1 MSIKLV
7 VFDIAG
13 TTVKDSNNVHEALQK
28 ALQRAGFYFTVEEIN
43 PYMGIPKP
51 LAIKYL
57 LEQRPMAKHLV
68 EDEDFIQEVHK
79 DFVAEMLL
87 FYQQAEEVEEKP
99 FASEVFKALK
109 NKDIKVALD
118 TGFSR
123 EITNAIIHRL
133 GWDKGDLID
142 FSVTSDEVANGRPY
156 PDLIFKAMQIA
167 GVKDSQEVAKVGDT
181 SSDLQ
186 EGTSAGCK
194 YVIGITTGAFSR
206 EALKREPHTHLVEDL
221 REVLA
226 IVAGETQK

>member
-1 MSIKLV
+1 MSIKLA
-7 VFDIAG
+7 VFDMAG

-28 ALQRAGFYFTVEEIN
+28 ALQRAGFHFTIEEIN

-57 LEQRPMAKHLV
+57 LEQRPTAKHLAV
-68 EDEDFIQEVHK
+68 DEAFIQEVHK

-87 FYQQAEEVEEKP
+87 FYQQAEAVVEKP

-109 NKDIKVALD
+109 SKGIKVALD

-123 EITNAIIHRL
+123 EITDAIIDRL

-156 PDLIFKAMQIA
+156 PDLILKAMQIA
-167 GVKDSQEVAKVGDT
+167 GIGDSQEVAKIGDT
-181 SSDLQ
+181 ASDLQ
-186 EGTSAGCK
+186 EGTTAGCK

-206 EALKREPHTHLVEDL
+206 EALEQEPHTHLVEDL
-221 REVLA
+221 KEVLA
-226 IVAGETQK
+226 IVLA

>member
-1 MSIKLV
+1 MSIKLA

-28 ALQRAGFYFTVEEIN
+28 ALQRAGFHFTVEEIN

-57 LEQRPMAKHLV
+57 LEQRPTAKHLV

-87 FYQQAEEVEEKP
+87 FYQQAAEVIEKP
-99 FASEVFKALK
+99 FASEVFKTLK
-109 NKDIKVALD
+109 SKGIKVALD

-123 EITNAIIHRL
+123 EITDAIIQRL
-133 GWDKGDLID
+133 GWDKGGLID

-167 GVKDSQEVAKVGDT
+167 GIDDSQEVAKIGDT

-186 EGTSAGCK
+186 EGTTAGCK
-194 YVIGITTGAFSR
+194 YVIGVITGAFSR
-206 EALKREPHTHLVEDL
+206 EALEKEPHTHLVADL
-221 REVLA
+221 REVLT
-226 IVAGETQK
+226 IVLA